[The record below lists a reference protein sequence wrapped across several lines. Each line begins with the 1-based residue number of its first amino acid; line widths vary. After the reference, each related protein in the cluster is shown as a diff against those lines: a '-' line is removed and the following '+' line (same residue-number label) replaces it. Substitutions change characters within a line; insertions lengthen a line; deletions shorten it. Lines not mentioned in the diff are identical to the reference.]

1 MGMGSTP
8 VSHKSSNPESFIA
21 AFCPDRAKR

>member
-8 VSHKSSNPESFIA
+8 VSHKSSNSESFIA